1 MYRAEYCQHSQREAA
16 ARYGKDIPAENTNMT
31 FLIRNIFQS
40 PRLIIPEQGSAPA
53 RPYIFPSLKWF
64 TVSSHFPGLLCSVFR
79 PDLAGDID
87 QLFQCRI
94 FANKAAPQ
102 NIGRAAGAAGGVGRQ
117 ALYWTWTPTCSHR
130 AGGGSGLQPRTLQ
143 TCSRVAIIITT
154 NNCVFFYS
162 TICTLA
168 TTTTSQG
175 AVVVVAKV
183 QMVE

>member
-1 MYRAEYCQHSQREAA
+1 
-16 ARYGKDIPAENTNMT
+16 MT

-168 TTTTSQG
+168 TTTTVPQTHSHPPSG
-175 AVVVVAKV
+175 NFCLVAKAV
-183 QMVE
+183 LIILCVYFTFFTCRRRKYCL